1 MYVSLPQITEAFERL
16 DDAIFKMPGR
26 PEDLPKGRALL
37 GPKMP
42 EDCAAICALKGERPD
57 DRACEDG
64 ALPDGPICP
73 KCGQDRGPS
82 GVGGGTWVHLR
93 K

>member
-1 MYVSLPQITEAFERL
+1 MKQWPPAEVCKAAADLHHLCENSWNGEYVSLDQFTTALGLLNVEVAM
-16 DDAIFKMPGR
+16 MPER

-57 DRACEDG
+57 E
-64 ALPDGPICP
+64 P
-73 KCGQDRGPS
+73 K
-82 GVGGGTWVHLR
+82 V
-93 K
+93 